1 MTRFQIIA
9 LIISLF
15 WIIFVVELVRRRK
28 LIGGYSLLWL
38 LTGALLAVF
47 ALWQDLLVKL
57 THLLGMVNPPST
69 FSALMIIF
77 LALILLEFSVRI
89 SKLSRQNKEL
99 TQKMALLELEMKKR
113 KDAEE

>member
-9 LIISLF
+9 LFISLF

-38 LTGALLAVF
+38 FTGALLVVF

-69 FSALMIIF
+69 FIALVVVF
-77 LALILLEFSVRI
+77 LAMILLEFSVRL

-99 TQKMALLELEMKKR
+99 TQKM
-113 KDAEE
+113 